1 MKKIALIVA
10 IIIAAFS
17 LAACKETIDNTIPDL
32 TGMSETQIQAAL
44 QERNIIVTLDFETTY
59 TPTFEECDSTPL
71 ITASGFKINEGN
83 PRRHRIIAV
92 SRDLKRK
99 YKFGTK
105 LRIKGAGKYDG
116 TYTVRDVMNK
126 RYTKRIDILV
136 GKRDKQTKLKKVK
149 VYKLK

>member
-1 MKKIALIVA
+1 MSNLNFILSFIILFLPSELRREEVRINEYVSSVA
-10 IIIAAFS
+10 PS
-17 LAACKETIDNTIPDL
+17 EVVTI
-32 TGMSETQIQAAL
+32 
-44 QERNIIVTLDFETTY
+44 TTY
-59 TPTFEECDSTPL
+59 SPTVEQTDSTPL
-71 ITASGFKINEGN
+71 ITASGFKINESN
-83 PRRHRIIAV
+83 PKRHRIIAV

-136 GKRDKQTKLKKVK
+136 GKKDKQTKVKKVK

>member
-1 MKKIALIVA
+1 
-10 IIIAAFS
+10 
-17 LAACKETIDNTIPDL
+17 
-32 TGMSETQIQAAL
+32 MSHLNFIL
-44 QERNIIVTLDFETTY
+44 SFIIVFLPSELRREEARVNEYISSVAPSEVVTITTY
-59 TPTFEECDSTPL
+59 SPTVEQTDSTPL
-71 ITASGFKINEGN
+71 ITASGFKINESN
-83 PRRHRIIAV
+83 PKKHRIIAV

-136 GKRDKQTKLKKVK
+136 GKTDKQTKVKKVK

>member
-1 MKKIALIVA
+1 MSHLNLILSFIVLFLPSELKTEEERIDEYVNSVA
-10 IIIAAFS
+10 
-17 LAACKETIDNTIPDL
+17 P
-32 TGMSETQIQAAL
+32 SEV
-44 QERNIIVTLDFETTY
+44 VTVTTY
-59 TPTFEECDSTPL
+59 TPSVEECDSTPL
-71 ITASGFKINEGN
+71 ITASGFKISERN
-83 PRRHRIIAV
+83 PKRHRIVAV

-126 RYTKRIDILV
+126 RFRKRIDILV
-136 GKRDKQTKLKKVK
+136 GKKDKQTKVKKVK

>member
-1 MKKIALIVA
+1 MSNLNFILSFIILFLPSELRREEARVNEYVSSVA
-10 IIIAAFS
+10 
-17 LAACKETIDNTIPDL
+17 P
-32 TGMSETQIQAAL
+32 SEV
-44 QERNIIVTLDFETTY
+44 VTLTTY
-59 TPTFEECDSTPL
+59 TPTAEECDSTPL
-71 ITASGFKINEGN
+71 ITASGFKINESN
-83 PRRHRIIAV
+83 PKRHRIIAV

-136 GKRDKQTKLKKVK
+136 GKSDRQTKLNKVK

>member
-1 MKKIALIVA
+1 MSNLNFILSFIVL
-10 IIIAAFS
+10 F
-17 LAACKETIDNTIPDL
+17 LP
-32 TGMSETQIQAAL
+32 SELRREEARINEYVSSVAPS
-44 QERNIIVTLDFETTY
+44 EVVTLTTY
-59 TPTFEECDSTPL
+59 TPTAEECDSTPL
-71 ITASGFKINEGN
+71 ITASGFKINESN
-83 PRRHRIIAV
+83 PKRHRIIAV

-136 GKRDKQTKLKKVK
+136 GKTDKQTKVKKVK

>member
-1 MKKIALIVA
+1 MSNLNFILSFIVL
-10 IIIAAFS
+10 F
-17 LAACKETIDNTIPDL
+17 LP
-32 TGMSETQIQAAL
+32 SELRREEARINEYVSSVEPL
-44 QERNIIVTLDFETTY
+44 EVVTLTTY
-59 TPTFEECDSTPL
+59 TPTAEECDSTPL
-71 ITASGFKINEGN
+71 ITASGFKINESN
-83 PRRHRIIAV
+83 PKRHRIIAV

-136 GKRDKQTKLKKVK
+136 GKTDKQTKVKKVK

>member
-1 MKKIALIVA
+1 MNLNWILS
-10 IIIAAFS
+10 F
-17 LAACKETIDNTIPDL
+17 
-32 TGMSETQIQAAL
+32 
-44 QERNIIVTLDFETTY
+44 IIVFVPSELKREETRINEYISSVAPSEIVTVTTY
-59 TPTFEECDSTPL
+59 TPTVGETDSTPL

-116 TYTVRDVMNK
+116 TYVVRDVMNK
-126 RYTKRIDILV
+126 RHRNRIDILV
-136 GKRDKQTKLKKVK
+136 GKKDTQTKVKKVK

>member
-1 MKKIALIVA
+1 MNNLNFILSFIILFLPSELRREEARINEYVSSVA
-10 IIIAAFS
+10 
-17 LAACKETIDNTIPDL
+17 P
-32 TGMSETQIQAAL
+32 SEV
-44 QERNIIVTLDFETTY
+44 VTLTTY

-71 ITASGFKINEGN
+71 ITASGFKINESN
-83 PRRHRIIAV
+83 PKRHRIIAV

-136 GKRDKQTKLKKVK
+136 GKSDKQTKLKKVK

>member
-1 MKKIALIVA
+1 
-10 IIIAAFS
+10 
-17 LAACKETIDNTIPDL
+17 
-32 TGMSETQIQAAL
+32 MSHLNFIL
-44 QERNIIVTLDFETTY
+44 SFIIVFLPLELKREEARVNEYISSVAPSEVVTLTTY
-59 TPTFEECDSTPL
+59 TPTAEECDSTPL
-71 ITASGFKINEGN
+71 VTASGFKINEKN
-83 PRRHRIIAV
+83 PKRHRIIAV

-116 TYTVRDVMNK
+116 TYIVRDVMNK

-136 GKRDKQTKLKKVK
+136 GKKDKQTKLKKIK

>member
-1 MKKIALIVA
+1 MSHLNFILSFIILFLPSELRREEARINEYVSSVA
-10 IIIAAFS
+10 
-17 LAACKETIDNTIPDL
+17 P
-32 TGMSETQIQAAL
+32 SEV
-44 QERNIIVTLDFETTY
+44 VTLTTY
-59 TPTFEECDSTPL
+59 TPTAEECDSTPL
-71 ITASGFKINEGN
+71 ITASGFKINESN
-83 PRRHRIIAV
+83 PKRHRIIAV

-126 RYTKRIDILV
+126 RYKKRIDILV
-136 GKRDKQTKLKKVK
+136 GKKDKQTKVKKVK

>member
-1 MKKIALIVA
+1 MSHLNFILSFIVLFLPTEFKDEEA
-10 IIIAAFS
+10 RVEEYISSVA
-17 LAACKETIDNTIPDL
+17 P
-32 TGMSETQIQAAL
+32 SEV
-44 QERNIIVTLDFETTY
+44 VTVTTY
-59 TPTFEECDSTPL
+59 TPTVEECDSTPL

-116 TYTVRDVMNK
+116 TYVVRDVMNK
-126 RYTKRIDILV
+126 RFRNRIDILV
-136 GKRDKQTKLKKVK
+136 GKKDKQTKLKKIK

>member
-1 MKKIALIVA
+1 MSHLNLILSFIVLFLPNELKTEEERMDEYTNSA
-10 IIIAAFS
+10 
-17 LAACKETIDNTIPDL
+17 TP
-32 TGMSETQIQAAL
+32 SEV
-44 QERNIIVTLDFETTY
+44 VTVTTY
-59 TPTFEECDSTPL
+59 TPSVEECDSTPL
-71 ITASGFKINEGN
+71 ITASGFKISERN
-83 PRRHRIIAV
+83 PKRHRIVAV

-126 RYTKRIDILV
+126 RFRKRIDILV
-136 GKRDKQTKLKKVK
+136 GKRDKQTKVKKVK